1 MDVNVC
7 VCVYG
12 CLCVCLCLSVNLERP
27 CRVVLDFQ
35 ISRFFRVAGRCH
47 DVLTEWEFGDSPFF
61 LFNFEASPRRN
72 FPSNFSI
79 LFPGPCPTG
88 CFFSRLVTSLY
99 PPNFCLMLLP
109 LTRVYG
115 RTSFSGLRRCVCVF
129 RSSSS
134 DARDPVLLPTCQ
146 GFAPIRK
153 LNKESVYPYSKK
165 EFT

>member
-47 DVLTEWEFGDSPFF
+47 DVLTEREFCDSPFL

-72 FPSNFSI
+72 VLSKFSI
-79 LFPGPCPTG
+79 LFPGPCPAG
-88 CFFSRLVTSLY
+88 CPFSLVVTNFS
-99 PPNFCLMLLP
+99 PFSFCLLLLP
-109 LTRVYG
+109 HTRMYVVAFRG
-115 RTSFSGLRRCVCVF
+115 FVGACVF

-134 DARDPVLLPTCQ
+134 DARDPVVVVVRLC
-146 GFAPIRK
+146 GF
-153 LNKESVYPYSKK
+153 V
-165 EFT
+165 